1 MSYWAASGV
10 IYSIDLTIYT
20 SDLIGKFSQFPNTA
34 IIFLV
39 FSHYIPQKFV
49 HLHIACRTAA
59 QPILKPQRNDN
70 AKRKMR
76 DSFIVETE
84 DDAELFDSLTWQ
96 GAEAFAG
103 YLSSSPD
110 DFDLATIIAGA
121 AYCTRR
127 GIEIDDDTR
136 ICKHADLYY
145 FNDCRDLHY
154 EHETDLDIG

>member
-1 MSYWAASGV
+1 MTTLSE
-10 IYSIDLTIYT
+10 
-20 SDLIGKFSQFPNTA
+20 
-34 IIFLV
+34 
-39 FSHYIPQKFV
+39 
-49 HLHIACRTAA
+49 
-59 QPILKPQRNDN
+59 
-70 AKRKMR
+70 KMR
-76 DSFIVETE
+76 DSFIVETEDEVYYDAESADDCIKDLFISNIKALLTE

-136 ICKHADLYY
+136 ICKHADIYY
-145 FNDCRDLHY
+145 LNDCRDLHY

>member
-1 MSYWAASGV
+1 MTTLSE
-10 IYSIDLTIYT
+10 
-20 SDLIGKFSQFPNTA
+20 
-34 IIFLV
+34 
-39 FSHYIPQKFV
+39 
-49 HLHIACRTAA
+49 
-59 QPILKPQRNDN
+59 
-70 AKRKMR
+70 KMR
-76 DSFIVETE
+76 DSFIVETEDEGYYDAESADDCIKDLFIGNIKALLTE

-96 GAEAFAG
+96 SAEAFAG
-103 YLSSSPD
+103 YLNSSPD